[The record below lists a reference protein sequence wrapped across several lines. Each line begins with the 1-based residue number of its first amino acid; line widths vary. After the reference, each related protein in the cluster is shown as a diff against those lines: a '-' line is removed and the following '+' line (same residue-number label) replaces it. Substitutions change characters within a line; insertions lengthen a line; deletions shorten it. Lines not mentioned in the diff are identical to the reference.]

1 MNYETRLHT
10 AAQRR
15 RSVLCRATRTSLKNN
30 EDVRK
35 MTEDNKTKTLKRIMK
50 TKEKFKLKRKMTKAQ
65 NGNKKVIYHK
75 KEFKREQEYTIKT
88 REEERKMEDVEEEDD
103 KEDQD

>member
-30 EDVRK
+30 ENVRK

-50 TKEKFKLKRKMTKAQ
+50 TKEKEKLKRKMTKAQ
-65 NGNKKVIYHK
+65 NGNKKVMRTGIYHK
-75 KEFKREQEYTIKT
+75 DEGGREKDG
-88 REEERKMEDVEEEDD
+88 RRRRGR
-103 KEDQD
+103 